1 MSDNSKRKVNFLI
14 NCAFFAILVV
24 IIYFAVKYVL
34 GWVMPF
40 IIGFILA
47 AVVQRPARYL
57 HEKKHANM
65 KACSVV
71 GVLLLTALL
80 IVIMGF
86 CLFKLFRWTSDG
98 AQSLPAIIDSLTS
111 LLKSISE
118 NISPL
123 MTRLQKST
131 GMKFDTSLSGISQQL
146 LRLSQ
151 LLDWAAG
158 VLHDFVSSLPIFI
171 FDLIITIV
179 AGCFIAADYQR
190 VKQTLFRS
198 LPERYRETARELKN
212 FFLNTVTKLVKAYL
226 KLMVITF
233 VELSIG
239 LMLLGIPN
247 AIVISAVIALVD
259 IMPVLGTGT
268 VMIPWAIIEFLAGKF
283 YLGAGLAIVYA
294 IISVVR
300 NIIEPRLVGNHI
312 GLHPLVTLLAMV
324 IGLKALG
331 FAGMIFFPIGILIL
345 KHLYDSGIIRLW
357 R

>member
-1 MSDNSKRKVNFLI
+1 MSDNSKRINFLI
-14 NCAFFAILVV
+14 NCAFFAIIVV
-24 IIYFAVKYVL
+24 LIYFAIKYVL
-34 GWVMPF
+34 GWIMPF
-40 IIGFILA
+40 IVGFILA
-47 AVVQRPARYL
+47 AAVQRPARYL
-57 HEKKHANM
+57 HEKKRANI
-65 KACSVV
+65 KACSVA
-71 GVLLLTALL
+71 GVLLLTALML
-80 IVIMGF
+80 VIMGC
-86 CLFKLFRWTSDG
+86 CLLKFIRWTSDG
-98 AQSLPAIIDSLTS
+98 AQRLPAIIGSLIS

-118 NISPL
+118 NISPF

-151 LLDWAAG
+151 LPDWVAG
-158 VLHDFVSSLPIFI
+158 LLHDFVSSLPIFI
-171 FDLIITIV
+171 FDLIIAIV
-179 AGCFIAADYQR
+179 AGCFIAADYPR
-190 VKQTLFRS
+190 VKKTLLRC
-198 LPERYRETARELKN
+198 LPARYRETARELKS

-226 KLMVITF
+226 KLMFITF

-247 AIVISAVIALVD
+247 AIYISAVIALVD
-259 IMPVLGTGT
+259 FMPVLGTGM
-268 VMIPWAIIEFLAGKF
+268 VMIPWAIIELLAGKI
-283 YLGAGLAIVYA
+283 YLGVGLAIVYA
-294 IISVVR
+294 IIDVVR

-345 KHLYDSGIIRLW
+345 KHLYDSGIIKSW